1 MLLHAYNVSN
11 ILSVDCFKHHW
22 GIMQASFTSRDV
34 TALTGITARQLQ
46 WWDERGVVKPER
58 EGHRR
63 LYSMN
68 HLTEVAVI
76 CELRRKGFS
85 LQGVRKVMRFLDREF
100 GKGLAEIVS
109 RNSDVHL
116 LTDGKHLYLETSA
129 KQIVDILKNSN
140 QPILG
145 ICLSDA
151 VRQVRAEVVAR
162 KASTSVI
169 APIQHRRARKA
180 S

>member
-1 MLLHAYNVSN
+1 MPER
-11 ILSVDCFKHHW
+11 
-22 GIMQASFTSRDV
+22 FTSREV
-34 TALTGITARQLQ
+34 IALTGITARQLQ

-68 HLTEVAVI
+68 RLTELAVI
-76 CELRRKGFS
+76 CQLRRKGFS

-109 RNSDVHL
+109 RNSDYHL
-116 LTDGKHLYLETSA
+116 LTDGTHLYLETSA
-129 KQIVDILKNSN
+129 RQIVDILKNSD
-140 QPILG
+140 QPIMG

-151 VRQVRAEVVAR
+151 VRQIRADVISR
-162 KASTSVI
+162 KLNTSVTSSDY
-169 APIQHRRARKA
+169 RKRARKA

>member
-1 MLLHAYNVSN
+1 MPDQFSSQEV
-11 ILSVDCFKHHW
+11 I
-22 GIMQASFTSRDV
+22 
-34 TALTGITARQLQ
+34 ALTGVTARQLQ
-46 WWDERGVVKPER
+46 WWDERGVVKPQHQ
-58 EGHRR
+58 GHRR
-63 LYSMN
+63 LYSMEN
-68 HLTEVAVI
+68 VMAMAVI

-100 GKGLAEIVS
+100 GKGLAEIVG

-129 KQIVDILKNSN
+129 KQIVDILKNSR

-151 VRQVRAEVVAR
+151 VRQVRAEVIAR

-169 APIQHRRARKA
+169 APIHQRRSRKA

>member
-1 MLLHAYNVSN
+1 MIEKSMP
-11 ILSVDCFKHHW
+11 DR
-22 GIMQASFTSRDV
+22 FTSREV
-34 TALTGITARQLQ
+34 IALTGITARQLQ
-46 WWDERGVVKPER
+46 WWDECGVVRPAR

-85 LQGVRKVMRFLDREF
+85 LQRVRKVMRFLDREF

-109 RNSDVHL
+109 RNSEYHL
-116 LTDGKHLYLETSA
+116 LTDGTHLYLETSA
-129 KQIVDILKNSN
+129 RQIVDILKNSS

-151 VRQVRAEVVAR
+151 VRQVRAGVISRKSNTSVTSPDQRRRAK
-162 KASTSVI
+162 KAS
-169 APIQHRRARKA
+169 
-180 S
+180 

>member
-1 MLLHAYNVSN
+1 M
-11 ILSVDCFKHHW
+11 
-22 GIMQASFTSRDV
+22 
-34 TALTGITARQLQ
+34 ALTGITARQLQ
-46 WWDERGVVKPER
+46 WWDERGVVKPQR

-85 LQGVRKVMRFLDREF
+85 LQGVRKVLRFLDREF
-100 GKGLAEIVS
+100 GKGLAEIVNRS
-109 RNSDVHL
+109 SDYHL
-116 LTDGKHLYLETSA
+116 LTDGTHLYLETSA
-129 KQIVDILKNSN
+129 RQIVDILKNSN

-151 VRQVRAEVVAR
+151 VRQVHAEVISR
-162 KASTSVI
+162 KANTSVTS
-169 APIQHRRARKA
+169 PDQHRRARKA

>member
-1 MLLHAYNVSN
+1 
-11 ILSVDCFKHHW
+11 
-22 GIMQASFTSRDV
+22 MQDSFSSQEV
-34 TALTGITARQLQ
+34 VAMTGVTARQLQ

-58 EGHRR
+58 VGHRR
-63 LYSMN
+63 LYSMQN
-68 HLTEVAVI
+68 LTEIAVI
-76 CELRRKGFS
+76 CQLRRKGFP
-85 LQGVRKVMRFLDREF
+85 LQGVRKVIRFIQQEF
-100 GKGLAEIVS
+100 GKGLAEIVG

-116 LTDGKHLYLETSA
+116 LIDGKHLYLETSA
-129 KQIVDILKNSN
+129 RQIVDILKNSS

-162 KASTSVI
+162 KASTSVTSP
-169 APIQHRRARKA
+169 AERRRARNV

>member
-1 MLLHAYNVSN
+1 
-11 ILSVDCFKHHW
+11 
-22 GIMQASFTSRDV
+22 MQDRFTSTRGD
-34 TALTGITARQLQ
+34 GIDRHHSAPALQ
-46 WWDERGVVKPER
+46 WWDERGVVTPDR

-68 HLTEVAVI
+68 HLTDIAVI

-100 GKGLAEIVS
+100 GKGLAETVS
-109 RNSDVHL
+109 RNSQYHL
-116 LTDGKHLYLETSA
+116 LTDGTHLYLETSA
-129 KQIVDILKNSN
+129 RQIVDILKNSN

-151 VRQVRAEVVAR
+151 VRQVRAGVISRKANTSVMSLNPKRSAR
-162 KASTSVI
+162 KAS
-169 APIQHRRARKA
+169 
-180 S
+180 

>member
-1 MLLHAYNVSN
+1 M
-11 ILSVDCFKHHW
+11 
-22 GIMQASFTSRDV
+22 MPERFTSREV
-34 TALTGITARQLQ
+34 MVITGITGRQLQ
-46 WWDERGVVKPER
+46 WWDERGVVKPQR

-100 GKGLAEIVS
+100 GKGLAEIVG
-109 RNSDVHL
+109 RNSDYHL
-116 LTDGKHLYLETSA
+116 LTDGTHLYLETSA
-129 KQIVDILKNSN
+129 KQIVDILKNSS

-151 VRQVRAEVVAR
+151 VRQVRAEVISR
-162 KASTSVI
+162 KANTSVTSSDY
-169 APIQHRRARKA
+169 RKRARKA

>member
-1 MLLHAYNVSN
+1 
-11 ILSVDCFKHHW
+11 
-22 GIMQASFTSRDV
+22 MQALFPSQEV
-34 TALTGITARQLQ
+34 IALTGITARQLQ
-46 WWDERGVVKPER
+46 WWDERGVVKPQR
-58 EGHRR
+58 QGHRR
-63 LYSMN
+63 LYSLQN
-68 HLTEVAVI
+68 LTEIAVI
-76 CELRRKGFS
+76 CELRRKGIS
-85 LQGVRKVMRFLDREF
+85 LQGVRKVMRFLQREF

-116 LTDGKHLYLETSA
+116 LTDGTHLYLETSA
-129 KQIVDILKNSN
+129 RQIVDILKNSA

-162 KASTSVI
+162 KLNTSVI
-169 APIQHRRARKA
+169 SPAELRRAKKV

>member
-1 MLLHAYNVSN
+1 MPDRFSSH
-11 ILSVDCFKHHW
+11 
-22 GIMQASFTSRDV
+22 DV
-34 TALTGITARQLQ
+34 IALTGVTARQLQ
-46 WWDERGVVKPER
+46 WWDERGVVRPER
-58 EGHRR
+58 VGHRR
-63 LYSMN
+63 LYSMQN
-68 HLTEVAVI
+68 VMAIAVI
-76 CELRRKGFS
+76 SELRRKSYS
-85 LQGVRKVMRFLDREF
+85 LQGVRKVMRFLQREF

-116 LTDGKHLYLETSA
+116 LTDGKRLYLETSA
-129 KQIVDILKNSN
+129 RQIVDILKNSS

-162 KASTSVI
+162 KGSTSVI
-169 APIQHRRARKA
+169 ASAERRRARKA

>member
-1 MLLHAYNVSN
+1 MQ
-11 ILSVDCFKHHW
+11 DCF
-22 GIMQASFTSRDV
+22 TSQQV
-34 TALTGITARQLQ
+34 IALTGITARQLQ
-46 WWDERGVVKPER
+46 WWDERGVVKPAR

-63 LYSMN
+63 LYSMA

-85 LQGVRKVMRFLDREF
+85 LQTVRKVMNFLSHEF
-100 GKGLAEIVS
+100 GKGLAEIVD
-109 RNSDVHL
+109 RDSDYHL
-116 LTDGKHLYLETSA
+116 LSDGTHLYLETSA

-145 ICLSDA
+145 VCLSDA
-151 VRQVRAEVVAR
+151 VRHVQAGVVSG
-162 KASTSVI
+162 KANTSVTSPEYRGH
-169 APIQHRRARKA
+169 AKKV

>member
-1 MLLHAYNVSN
+1 M
-11 ILSVDCFKHHW
+11 
-22 GIMQASFTSRDV
+22 
-34 TALTGITARQLQ
+34 TGITARQLQ
-46 WWDERGVVKPER
+46 WWDERGVVRPER

-68 HLTEVAVI
+68 HLTELAVI

-85 LQGVRKVMRFLDREF
+85 LQVVRKVLRFLDREF
-100 GKGLAEIVS
+100 GKGLAEIVN
-109 RNSDVHL
+109 RNSDYHL
-116 LTDGKHLYLETSA
+116 LTDGTHLYLETSA
-129 KQIVDILKNSN
+129 RQIVDILKNSN

-151 VRQVRAEVVAR
+151 VRQVRAEVISR
-162 KASTSVI
+162 KTNTSVTS
-169 APIQHRRARKA
+169 PDQQRRARKA

>member
-1 MLLHAYNVSN
+1 MPDRFSSQEV
-11 ILSVDCFKHHW
+11 I
-22 GIMQASFTSRDV
+22 
-34 TALTGITARQLQ
+34 ALTGVTARQLQ
-46 WWDERGVVKPER
+46 WWDERGVIKPER
-58 EGHRR
+58 QGHRR
-63 LYSMN
+63 LYSMQN
-68 HLTEVAVI
+68 VMAMAVI

-85 LQGVRKVMRFLDREF
+85 LQGVRKVMRFLQREF
-100 GKGLAEIVS
+100 GRGLAEIVG

-116 LTDGKHLYLETSA
+116 LTDGTYLYLETSA
-129 KQIVDILKNSN
+129 RQIVDILKNSS